1 MPQGFGR
8 AGGLGNGGP
17 ARFPPT
23 SVVMAQDAP
32 WISAPRTG
40 QNENLPTNEGPWEGK
55 SLCIKPDSD
64 DWQCLVDGFR

>member
-23 SVVMAQDAP
+23 SVVMARDAP
-32 WISAPRTG
+32 WISTPRTG
-40 QNENLPTNEGPWEGK
+40 QNEDLPMNEGPWEGE
-55 SLCIKPDSD
+55 SLNFKASSVIQNAGGC
-64 DWQCLVDGFR
+64 